1 MNEKAIETKLRN
13 EVKKIGGLALKFHSP
28 FFTGMPDRFVF
39 LPGGKFKLVE
49 LKAPSKK
56 PSPRQCL
63 VHEMLRSMGF
73 EVWVID
79 SISGV
84 EEFIKSVKLIKP

>member
-39 LPGGKFKLVE
+39 LPRGVIKLVE
-49 LKAPSKK
+49 LKAPGKK
-56 PSPRQCL
+56 PSPRQSL
-63 VHEMLRSMGF
+63 VHGMLKSMGF
-73 EVWVID
+73 DVWVID
-79 SISGV
+79 STSGV
-84 EEFIKSVKLIKP
+84 DEFIKSVKL